1 MSCFQRVFRPR
12 ENFDTFELH
21 PIKSLLT
28 QFFNGKIKSL
38 SSKSSLSE
46 AEWHLTKRCNGCQY
60 LQFCTA
66 QAERAKDL
74 SLLRQF
80 TQPRKKFLF
89 DFLKKLEQSST
100 FDKVSSPQR
109 TGHRTNGISYFSQ
122 ILHL

>member
-46 AEWHLTKRCNGCQY
+46 AEWHLTRRCNGCQY
-60 LQFCTA
+60 LQFCRA
-66 QAERAKDL
+66 QAERANDL
-74 SLLRQF
+74 SLLRQL
-80 TQPRKKFLF
+80 TQSRKKFLF
-89 DFLKKLEQSST
+89 DVLKKLERSST
-100 FDKVSSPQR
+100 IDKASLSQR
-109 TGHRTNGISYFSQ
+109 TGRKTDGSFLSLL
-122 ILHL
+122 ILA